1 MPIAKFLL
9 EVWGLHQDVVL
20 QSHSMIYLVLVGK
33 FKKKLFSFL
42 TDGDEGDDADH
53 ENSEV
58 RKHYK
63 KQLTHIEN
71 IIKTFQWE

>member
-1 MPIAKFLL
+1 
-9 EVWGLHQDVVL
+9 
-20 QSHSMIYLVLVGK
+20 MIYLVLVGK
-33 FKKKLFSFL
+33 FKKNFFSFL

-71 IIKTFQWE
+71 IIKTFQ